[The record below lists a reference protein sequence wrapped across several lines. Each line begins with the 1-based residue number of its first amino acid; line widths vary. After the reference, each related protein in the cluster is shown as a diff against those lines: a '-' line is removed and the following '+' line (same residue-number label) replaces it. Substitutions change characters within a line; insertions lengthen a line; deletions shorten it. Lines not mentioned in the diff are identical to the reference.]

1 MNAIY
6 DSIFK
11 TLVHHLK
18 TQIQNDKALI
28 VKIEKFIDEYFN
40 DYISGQFR
48 VVFGKFEDNIDII
61 FVDKSKGQIIYLSYK
76 L

>member
-11 TLVHHLK
+11 TLIFHLK
-18 TQIQNDKALI
+18 SQVDEKTLI
-28 VKIEKFIDEYFN
+28 DNLEKFIDEYFQ
-40 DYISGQFR
+40 DYISGKFR
-48 VVFGKFEDNIDII
+48 VVFGKFKDNIDII
-61 FVDKSKGQIIYLSYK
+61 FVDKTKGQIIYLSYK